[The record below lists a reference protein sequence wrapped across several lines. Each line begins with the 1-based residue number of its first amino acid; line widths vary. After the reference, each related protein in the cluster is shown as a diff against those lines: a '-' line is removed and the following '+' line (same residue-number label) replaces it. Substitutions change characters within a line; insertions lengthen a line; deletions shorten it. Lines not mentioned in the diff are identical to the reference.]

1 MRQQY
6 VVGGGGGTGGS
17 GIGSFGLKLMV
28 VKIGRHPSLSLI
40 QSAKFQLILLNN
52 Y

>member
-1 MRQQY
+1 MKQCIE
-6 VVGGGGGTGGS
+6 GGGRLLWGAAAET
-17 GIGSFGLKLMV
+17 MV
-28 VKIGRHPSLSLI
+28 VKIGRDPSLSLI